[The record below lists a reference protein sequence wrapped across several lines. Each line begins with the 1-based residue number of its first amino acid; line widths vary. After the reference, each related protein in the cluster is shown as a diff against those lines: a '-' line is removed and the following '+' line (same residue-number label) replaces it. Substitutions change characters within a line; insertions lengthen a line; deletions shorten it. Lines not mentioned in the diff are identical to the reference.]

1 MGAIANFR
9 KQREV
14 ARAEL
19 QKLSEKASAAVADL
33 KRDKP
38 ADKKAAPVSEAKNEA
53 LTLLARLL
61 GCEPEKAIEQAKE
74 LIETAEQDGFRY
86 IISWE
91 ELEPEPEKVTAP
103 AEKTDGAADTLQAS
117 AEAVQ
122 DAAAN
127 VDDAAGSVNAAADN
141 VASAADSVSGAASD
155 LDDTASKL
163 AYSADDIGQA
173 TGELKKATEELKKP
187 SAVRQS
193 SRGARTAARKNSS
206 KK

>member
-1 MGAIANFR
+1 MGAIANFK
-9 KQREV
+9 KQREA

-19 QKLSEKASAAVADL
+19 KKLSEKAAAAVANV
-33 KRDKP
+33 KHDKP

-74 LIETAEQDGFRY
+74 LIETAEQEGFSFV
-86 IISWE
+86 IGFESTE
-91 ELEPEPEKVTAP
+91 DEQEPEPEKVTAP

-127 VDDAAGSVNAAADN
+127 VDDAAGSVNAAAD
-141 VASAADSVSGAASD
+141 SVSTAAGD
-155 LDDTASKL
+155 LDDTAKQL

-187 SAVRQS
+187 SAARQS
-193 SRGARTAARKNSS
+193 SRGARTAKRKSSS